1 MPPITALLHT
11 SNDALRLGR
20 ALETLLPCAE
30 LLIVDHGS
38 TDATQR
44 VARGYGARILPADG
58 QATVKHYLER
68 ASSDWI
74 LCLDPSEFITERLQA
89 TLFEW
94 NSLSSESIAGTSAFS
109 FSVRE
114 QLDHSWRDL
123 PEPQTRFVPRTW
135 SLWNGRLPAY
145 DRTSTALEGSL
156 LRIAFP

>member
-11 SNDALRLGR
+11 LNDALRLGR

-30 LLIVDHGS
+30 VLIVDHGS
-38 TDATQR
+38 TDATCR
-44 VARGYGARILPADG
+44 VARVYGARILPADG
-58 QATVKHYLER
+58 QATATHYLER

-74 LCLDPSEFITERLQA
+74 LCLDPSESITETLQA

-94 NSLSSESIAGTSAFS
+94 NSLPTNSIAVTSAFS

-114 QLDHSWRDL
+114 QLDHSWQDL
-123 PEPQTRFVPRTW
+123 PEPQTRLVPRNW

>member
-11 SNDALRLGR
+11 SNDARRLGR

-30 LLIVDHGS
+30 LLIVDHDS
-38 TDATQR
+38 TDATRR
-44 VARGYGARILPADG
+44 VARGYGARVLPANG
-58 QATVKHYLER
+58 QATVEDYLEH

-74 LCLDPSEFITERLQA
+74 LCLDPSESITERLQA

-94 NSLSSESIAGTSAFS
+94 NSLAAESTASSSAFC

-114 QLDHSWRDL
+114 QLDHGWQDL
-123 PEPQTRFVPRTW
+123 PEPETRLIPRNW
-135 SLWNGRLPAY
+135 GLWNGLLPAY
-145 DRTSTALEGSL
+145 DRASIPLEGSL